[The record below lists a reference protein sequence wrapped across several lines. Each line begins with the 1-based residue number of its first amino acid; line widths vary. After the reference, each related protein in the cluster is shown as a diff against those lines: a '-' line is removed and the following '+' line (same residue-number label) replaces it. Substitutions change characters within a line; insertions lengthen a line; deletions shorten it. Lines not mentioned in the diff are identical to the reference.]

1 MAENEQFEPVRPFF
15 QKQKKSVNICFAVN
29 EQYALPLRNA
39 IYSLVKCVNTAR
51 CYDIL
56 VMTKGLSDE
65 AMTKIRRVIENHDN
79 VSIRFIDMSIY
90 EKEYLDGV
98 IPLQHYLSVETDYRL
113 FLATEMFSEYEKM
126 IYLDCDIL
134 VLKDVAELYDSDL
147 AGMAVGAV
155 VEYSFRF
162 WDYCKNP
169 LFIDNEPYSIRSY
182 CKNIVG
188 VPSLEDYFNAGV
200 LLIDTEQLRKIT
212 SISEMVEVLSQKH
225 FFMNDQ
231 DVINHLVSG
240 NFKHLDVGWNY
251 LICYEYIKNYP
262 NSELQTIFSDVY
274 CDTPGIVHY
283 VGAAKPWKDSKVTMK
298 ALYDKVVSEIDG

>member
-15 QKQKKSVNICFAVN
+15 QKQMNPVNICFAVN
-29 EQYALPLRNA
+29 EHYALPLRNV
-39 IYSLVKCVNTAR
+39 IYSLIKFADSTR

-56 VMTKGLSDE
+56 VMTKGLSE
-65 AMTKIRRVIENHDN
+65 KTMKLITGPAENKDY
-79 VSIRFIDMSIY
+79 VSVRFIEMAAY
-90 EKEYLDGV
+90 ENEYLAKV
-98 IPLQHYLSVETDYRL
+98 IPKQKYLTVETDYRL
-113 FLATEMFSEYEKM
+113 FMSTELFSGYERM
-126 IYLDCDIL
+126 LYLDCDTL
-134 VLKDVAELYDSDL
+134 VLADISKLFDEDL
-147 AGMAVGAV
+147 EGKVLGAV